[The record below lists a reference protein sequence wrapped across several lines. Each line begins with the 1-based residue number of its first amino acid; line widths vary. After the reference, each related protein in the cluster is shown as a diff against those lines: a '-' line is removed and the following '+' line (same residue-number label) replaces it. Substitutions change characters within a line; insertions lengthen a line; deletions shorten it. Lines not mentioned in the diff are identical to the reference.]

1 MINWLKLLWKSK
13 ISVTIVTP
21 AVDISRVVDE
31 YTIIHNDAP
40 SIRKKTQTHYRFVCV
55 NEVDATGNQKR
66 HWCTEEYKRG
76 KWWYVNDTLSHNKNQ
91 AMALHQELINC
102 GIKKP
107 VKTTTVLWEGLSA
120 EETAS
125 WIALQAEEKI

>member
-1 MINWLKLLWKSK
+1 
-13 ISVTIVTP
+13 
-21 AVDISRVVDE
+21 
-31 YTIIHNDAP
+31 
-40 SIRKKTQTHYRFVCV
+40 
-55 NEVDATGNQKR
+55 
-66 HWCTEEYKRG
+66 
-76 KWWYVNDTLSHNKNQ
+76 
-91 AMALHQELINC
+91 MALHQELINC